1 MLKHDA
7 RDELESLYRSRTPR
21 SAEAMARARRYMV
34 RGLTRGW
41 GYHRPYPLVAKRA
54 NAAELFGW

>member
-1 MLKHDA
+1 MTDLMLKPDA
-7 RDELESLYRSRTPR
+7 RAQLEEVYRERTPR

-41 GYHRPYPLVAKRA
+41 G
-54 NAAELFGW
+54 